1 VAVPDQI
8 AVLLAL
14 SVGLFDKVP
23 LEKVPDGVRAL
34 RDAAA
39 KMPPDVAGRLSSADK
54 LSDADRKVI
63 LDLATRALAPFQPP
77 PEPKPKTESAPEK
90 KAAGNPTPAA
100 KPGPPPKSAGAAPP
114 PPKPAA
120 QPSAAARPGGTP
132 APEAKPAPPAKA
144 AGKKAP

>member
-39 KMPPDVAGRLSSADK
+39 KMPPDVAGRLSTADK

-63 LDLATRALAPFQPP
+63 LDLATHALAPFQPP
-77 PEPKPKTESAPEK
+77 PEPKPKTESAP
-90 KAAGNPTPAA
+90 AA

-114 PPKPAA
+114 APKPAA

-132 APEAKPAPPAKA
+132 APEPKPAPPAKA
-144 AGKKAP
+144 AGKKTP